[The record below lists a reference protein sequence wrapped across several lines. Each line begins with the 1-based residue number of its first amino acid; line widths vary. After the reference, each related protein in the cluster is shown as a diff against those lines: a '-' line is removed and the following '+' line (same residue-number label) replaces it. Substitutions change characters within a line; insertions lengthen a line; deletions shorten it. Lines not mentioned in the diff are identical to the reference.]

1 MPVTASFAAMS
12 EGPNRDGKHRGDDR
26 EAPYPL
32 SRLAAP
38 ISLVDAAREIER
50 ADQLIASTASA
61 KLDVIAAQMHA
72 LRAQAEE
79 VLREASH
86 NAALHRAE
94 ARFVRR
100 PGSVYHL
107 YEKSDGARYWSLLSP
122 AEWRGAPPHAYVGSF
137 RLEADQSWTPLDQIA
152 ARDRARQPLGGLL
165 AAALDPS
172 DHDERKP

>member
-1 MPVTASFAAMS
+1 MS
-12 EGPNRDGKHRGDDR
+12 DVEDRNGKHRGPDR
-26 EAPYPL
+26 EAPYPI
-32 SRLAAP
+32 SRLGAP

-61 KLDVIAAQMHA
+61 KLDVIAAQMRA

-86 NAALHRAE
+86 NAELHRAE

-100 PGSVYHL
+100 PGSTYHL
-107 YEKSDGARYWSLLSP
+107 YEKDDGRRYWSLLSP
-122 AEWRGAPPHAYVGSF
+122 DEWRGSTPHAYVGSF

-152 ARDRARQPLGGLL
+152 ARDRARQPLAGLL
-165 AAALDPS
+165 ATALGDDTTPHVAVPPAR
-172 DHDERKP
+172 DR

>member
-1 MPVTASFAAMS
+1 MS
-12 EGPNRDGKHRGDDR
+12 DGENRNGKHRGQDR

-61 KLDVIAAQMHA
+61 KLDVIAAQMRA
-72 LRAQAEE
+72 LRAQAEA
-79 VLREASH
+79 VLHEARH
-86 NAALHRAE
+86 DAELHRAE

-100 PGSVYHL
+100 PGSTYHL
-107 YEKSDGARYWSLLSP
+107 YEKGDGQRYWSLLSP
-122 AEWRGAPPHAYVGSF
+122 DEWRGAAPHAYVGSF

-152 ARDRARQPLGGLL
+152 ARDRARQPLSSLL
-165 AAALDPS
+165 RAALDDDAGPPS
-172 DHDERKP
+172 ENR